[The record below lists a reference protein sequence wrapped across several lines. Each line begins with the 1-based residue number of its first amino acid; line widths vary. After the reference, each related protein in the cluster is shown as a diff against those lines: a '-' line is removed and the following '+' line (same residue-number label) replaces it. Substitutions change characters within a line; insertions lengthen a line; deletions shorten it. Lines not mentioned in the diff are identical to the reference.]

1 MQEKQETIF
10 KDSGFLKNEHEL
22 NQLQSS
28 GVYLPHRKIQLLK
41 ENIKKLTDEINYYD
55 DADLQIRI
63 LAKLEEYNVTLSEVL
78 GSIDNATQKD
88 KDDQLKYRE
97 LAKEYN
103 PQVANKLE
111 LDQQESDRLL
121 AISLYEEHL
130 ALMGDELNQSEKIRS
145 KMLFFKGMDVLPT
158 EDIDDELELEPTMK

>member
-10 KDSGFLKNEHEL
+10 EDSGFLKNEHEL

-28 GVYLPHRKIQLLK
+28 AVYLPHRKIQLLK
-41 ENIKKLTDEINYYD
+41 ENIKKLTDAINYYD

-63 LAKLEEYNVTLSEVL
+63 LAKLGEYNETLSEVL

-97 LAKEYN
+97 LAKQYN
-103 PQVANKLE
+103 PKIVNKLE
-111 LDQQESDRLL
+111 LEQQESDRLL
-121 AISLYEEHL
+121 AVSLYEE
-130 ALMGDELNQSEKIRS
+130 ALVGDELEQKRRGRS
-145 KMLFFKGMDVLPT
+145 QHLFFTSSNHEPT
-158 EDIDDELELEPTMK
+158 PETGDELLSRNTIK